1 MQPPLL
7 CAMQLTEYVLG
18 SGFKSNL
25 LPIECYL
32 PFKVVVVVVVGF
44 VLVVFVLIFMY
55 MSKYRSRCS
64 KIILG
69 PEPHKGISVAFV

>member
-1 MQPPLL
+1 MQSPLL

-32 PFKVVVVVVVGF
+32 PFKVVVVVIVVF
-44 VLVVFVLIFMY
+44 VLVVVFVLIFMY
-55 MSKYRSRCS
+55 MSKYRSTCS
-64 KIILG
+64 KIILTRA
-69 PEPHKGISVAFV
+69 S